1 MKDAFQGTTAV
12 TVSDDDPVTPAKIL
26 TKFAEAHP
34 ELIIKMG
41 CLDGKALSLDDLLA
55 LAKLPSKEIMLG
67 QLAAVL
73 NAVPTKLVRTLNAI
87 PSNLVYALSAVKD
100 QKEQ

>member
-1 MKDAFQGTTAV
+1 
-12 TVSDDDPVTPAKIL
+12 
-26 TKFAEAHP
+26 
-34 ELIIKMG
+34 MG
-41 CLDGKALSLDDLLA
+41 CLDGKSLMASDLEALS
-55 LAKLPSKEIMLG
+55 KLPSKEVLLSK
-67 QLAAVL
+67 LAASL